1 MINLKPEWIPEE
13 KQVQKTRL
21 HQWMKSLGFSTYH
34 SFYQAS
40 IDRTDWFW
48 REAEKAV
55 GIQWKKPYEAALGQH
70 SFMWPKWYQGG
81 TLNITET
88 AVDKWAEKEE
98 TKHRPAIIWSNEA
111 GEEKNGHFLNFKRKC
126 AVLQLAF

>member
-1 MINLKPEWIPEE
+1 MINQKPEWIPEE
-13 KQVQKTRL
+13 KQSQKTRL
-21 HQWMKSLGFSTYH
+21 HQWMKSLGFSTYD

-48 REAEKAV
+48 REAEKTV
-55 GIQWKKPYEAALGQH
+55 GIQWKKPYEAALGHH
-70 SFMWPKWYQGG
+70 SLMWPKWYQGG

-98 TKHRPAIIWSNEA
+98 TGISPPSFGAMKPVKKR
-111 GEEKNGHFLNFKRKC
+111 NGHFSNFKRK
-126 AVLQLAF
+126 